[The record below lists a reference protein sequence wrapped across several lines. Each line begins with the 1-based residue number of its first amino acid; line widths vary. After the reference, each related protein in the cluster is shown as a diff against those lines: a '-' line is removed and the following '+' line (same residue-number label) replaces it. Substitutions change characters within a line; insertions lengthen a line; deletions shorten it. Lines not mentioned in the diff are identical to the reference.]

1 MSKPTDVFYVIGY
14 TNDQV
19 AKGGINSIMSL
30 SGLLMNN
37 NLAVALQSRFVV
49 VPAMR
54 FVAMIRRLEP
64 TQVLQQ

>member
-19 AKGGINSIMSL
+19 AEGGINSIMSL

-37 NLAVALQSRFVV
+37 NLAVALQSRFAV
-49 VPAMR
+49 VPATR
-54 FVAMIRRLEP
+54 FVAMTRRLEP

>member
-37 NLAVALQSRFVV
+37 NLAVALQSRFAV